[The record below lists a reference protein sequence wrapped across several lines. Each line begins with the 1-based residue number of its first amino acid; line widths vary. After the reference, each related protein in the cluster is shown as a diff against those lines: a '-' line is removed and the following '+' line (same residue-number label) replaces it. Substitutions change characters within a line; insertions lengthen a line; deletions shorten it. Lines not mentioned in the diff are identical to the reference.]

1 MKVTL
6 GKKAISMLEL
16 SNACGGFIV
25 PSNNGYLKVNSVCT
39 DSREAGEGVLF
50 CAMRGERV
58 DGHDYIGKAFE
69 LGCRYALCE
78 RIPENAD
85 IVNSAITVV
94 PDTVK
99 ALNALA
105 TVYSADRKYKTV
117 AITGSVGKTTTKEFI
132 ATVLPTG
139 KTYKTKGNYNS
150 TIGLPLSVLEI
161 PEDTEF
167 AVLEMGM
174 SGCGEIELMSNTARP
189 DIAVITN
196 VGTAHLEHLGT
207 RENIRAAKLEIISGM
222 DENGILL
229 INGDDDML
237 GGFDTGVKTLTVG
250 INKDADFRA
259 VNIKSVNG
267 GMSFDIE
274 TENGTVKDFHIPTV
288 GNHNIY
294 AALFA
299 YAVATLSGIYD
310 EEVKNR
316 LYEFEKPKMRQNI
329 FDVGGITIIEDCYNA
344 SPESM
349 RAALDV
355 LSIISAERGGA
366 RTVALLGNMLEL
378 GENTA
383 ALHRGVGEYAAEKG
397 IDKLFTYGD
406 LALNIAI
413 GANIKDTLCVSDIS
427 AHELTADILLNTLK
441 KGDILLVKASRG
453 VAAEKIIEILK
464 ERLA

>member
-6 GKKAISMLEL
+6 GKKSISIAEL
-16 SNACGGFIV
+16 SSACGGLTV
-25 PSNNGYLKVNSVCT
+25 PTNGGDFKINSVCT

-69 LGCRYALCE
+69 LGCRCSLCE
-78 RIPENAD
+78 KVPDNTDFEGA
-85 IVNSAITVV
+85 AFAVV
-94 PDTVK
+94 KDTVK
-99 ALNALA
+99 ALNAFA
-105 TVYSADRKYKTV
+105 IAYSENRKYKAV

-132 ATVLPTG
+132 ATVLPEG

-161 PEDTEF
+161 PAETEF

-174 SGCGEIELMSNTARP
+174 SGRGEIELMSNTAHP

-196 VGTAHLEHLGT
+196 VGTSHLEHLGT
-207 RENIRAAKLEIISGM
+207 RENILAAKLEIVSGM
-222 DENGILL
+222 SENGVLL

-237 GGFDTGVKTLTVG
+237 KSIDVGVKTMSVG
-250 INKDADFRA
+250 INAPADFRA
-259 VNIKSVNG
+259 VNIRSDIS
-267 GMSFDIE
+267 GMRFDID
-274 TENGTVKDFHIPTV
+274 TVNGTVKDVFIPTV

-299 YAVATLSGIYD
+299 YAVASLSGVSD
-310 EEVKNR
+310 GDVKNR
-316 LYEFEKPKMRQNI
+316 LSEFEKPKMRQNI

-397 IDKLFTYGD
+397 IDKLFTFGD

-413 GANIKDTLCVSDIS
+413 GANIKDTVCMTDIS
-427 AHELTADILLNTLK
+427 EHGLAANILLGTLK

-453 VAAEKIIEILK
+453 VAAEKIIEILREGLK
-464 ERLA
+464 

>member
-6 GKKAISMLEL
+6 GKKAISIVEL
-16 SNACGGFIV
+16 SSACGGLIV
-25 PSNNGYLKVNSVCT
+25 PANNGDLTVNSVCT

-58 DGHDYIGKAFE
+58 DGHDYIGKAFD
-69 LGCRYALCE
+69 LGSRYALCE

-85 IVNSAITVV
+85 IESSAFTVV
-94 PDTVK
+94 PDTVR

-105 TVYSADRKYKTV
+105 AAYSADRKYKTV

-132 ATVLPTG
+132 ATVLPEG

-161 PEDTEF
+161 PEETEF

-174 SGCGEIELMSNTARP
+174 SGRGEIELMSNTAHP

-196 VGTAHLEHLGT
+196 VGTSHLEHLGT
-207 RENIRAAKLEIISGM
+207 RENILAAKLEIVSGM
-222 DENGILL
+222 SENGVLL

-237 GGFDTGVKTLTVG
+237 KSIDVGVKTMSVG
-250 INKDADFRA
+250 INAPADFRA
-259 VNIKSVNG
+259 VNIRSDIS
-267 GMSFDIE
+267 GMRFDID
-274 TENGTVKDFHIPTV
+274 TVNGTVKDVFIPTV

-299 YAVATLSGIYD
+299 YAVASLSGVSD
-310 EEVKNR
+310 GDVKNR
-316 LYEFEKPKMRQNI
+316 LSEFEKPKMRQNI

-397 IDKLFTYGD
+397 IDKLFTFGD

-413 GANIKDTLCVSDIS
+413 GANIKDTVCMTDIS
-427 AHELTADILLNTLK
+427 EHGLAANILLGTLK

-453 VAAEKIIEILK
+453 VAAEKIIEILREGLK
-464 ERLA
+464 